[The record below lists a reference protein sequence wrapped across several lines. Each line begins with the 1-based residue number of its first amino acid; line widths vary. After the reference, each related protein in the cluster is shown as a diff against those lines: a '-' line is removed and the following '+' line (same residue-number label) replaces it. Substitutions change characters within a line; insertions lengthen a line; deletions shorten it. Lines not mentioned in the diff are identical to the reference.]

1 MPSGSENNQQA
12 RPGLILGLGALVVLA
27 VVAALL
33 LKPASDKSQRSAE
46 GDSTSNAS
54 DSADSSATQ
63 QYGASGMR
71 LIQKTGAGNK
81 RVASSEESLD
91 ETPQEEVELDS
102 AFQESLKNPVAVKRD
117 EGLTSLADQ
126 FAQSDPDLAV
136 AMIKEGWEDGARN
149 KGPVLHFARDFATAY
164 AKVDPEAAA
173 GLLDKMPA
181 EVQFQYGASVGA
193 EWANSDPSSA
203 TQWAMDMEDV
213 QLRNGMI
220 TSISGSVE
228 RAANPAHI
236 DAWANTMIQ
245 SPIAMEFAGQVAR
258 TWSMSNVGAT
268 MQWLDSFEDSTRR
281 AIAYQEMATSM
292 AGRDYLDAAHWISQ
306 FPEQMGI
313 RDQAVDSVSY
323 TWSKTDYAAAKGWA
337 ESMGRTLL
345 NSDMSSGSSVTS
357 GP

>member
-1 MPSGSENNQQA
+1 MPLGTSDDRQA
-12 RPGLILGLGALVVLA
+12 RPGLILGLGAIVVLA

-46 GDSTSNAS
+46 GASTSNAS
-54 DSADSSATQ
+54 VNADSSATQ
-63 QYGASGMR
+63 QNGASGMR

-81 RVASSEESLD
+81 RVANSQESVD

-173 GLLDKMPA
+173 GLLDQMPA
-181 EVQFQYGASVGA
+181 EVQFQYGASVGS
-193 EWANSDPSSA
+193 EWATSDPSGA
-203 TQWAMDMEDV
+203 MEWALGMEDQ

-228 RAANPAHI
+228 RTANPVHI
-236 DAWANTMIQ
+236 DEWANTIIQ

-258 TWSMSNVGAT
+258 TWSISNVGGA
-268 MQWLDSFEDSTRR
+268 MQWLDTFEDSTRR

-292 AGRDYLDAAHWISQ
+292 AGRNYLDAAHWISQ

-323 TWSKTDYAAAKGWA
+323 SWSKEDYAAAKGWA
-337 ESMGRTLL
+337 ESMGRALL
-345 NSDMSSGSSVTS
+345 NSDMSSGTSVTS